1 MQEELLQF
9 KIQEVWTLVDL
20 SNGKRAIGTKLVFR
34 NKLDER
40 AIMIRNKAR
49 LVAQDFVV
57 YQMDVKSAFLYGK
70 IKEEVYVCQPPG
82 FEDPDLPNRVYKVEK
97 ALYRLHQAPRAWYE
111 TLLTYLLDNGFQK
124 GTINKTL
131 FIRRNKDDILLVQ
144 VTPMETQKPL
154 LKDED
159 GKEVDL
165 RIYRSMIGSLMYLTS
180 SRPNIMFVVS
190 CTDSDYAG
198 ASLDRKSTTG
208 AASKG
213 VYSQQ
218 ESIIRRDL
226 QLKDAEE
233 VDCLPN
239 ATIFKQLTLMGAK
252 TTAWNEFSSTIASAI
267 ICLAKNQKFNFSK
280 YVFESMV
287 KNLDN
292 VGKFLMY
299 PRFIQVFLEKQL
311 EEVPTHNRIYNAPSH
326 TKKIFGNIKRVGK
339 DFSGKV
345 TPLFPTMMI
354 QNQADVGEA
363 DDAINEEMDDSLV
376 RVATTSSSLE
386 GEEDSGNITKTRS
399 KATHNEVGSLGTT
412 SGGGPR
418 RQDTIKDIIAQ
429 TRFKNVFKTSN
440 DSLLVGVNTP
450 RSDEEIKSLKL
461 RVKRLKKRRGSRT
474 HKLKRLYRVGLSRRV
489 ESSEDEGLGDQE
501 DSSKQRRKIANID
514 VDEGITLVDDTQERY
529 GDGMFDEGI
538 LDDKEVF
545 EGQDV
550 DEIRNVA
557 EKEVSTTNPV
567 TTAALAELKSA
578 KPKTDKVVKQELEQ
592 GTTTITLPT
601 TTTTTATTIIAAS
614 KRPKAKGIV
623 IQEQVQAPTP
633 TVSLQQSSHV
643 KDKGKAK
650 MVEPEPVKKMSKK
663 DQIMLDE
670 ELALKLQAKE
680 EEEERLAREKAQQVE
695 ETNIS

>member
-1 MQEELLQF
+1 MKTFKTVCLLTFLSQEEPKKVIHALKDPSWIEAMQKELLQF

-57 YQMDVKSAFLYGK
+57 YHMDVKSAFLYGK

-97 ALYRLHQAPRAWYE
+97 ALYGLHQAPRAWYE
-111 TLLTYLLDNGFQK
+111 TLLTYLLDNRFQK

-144 VTPMETQKPL
+144 VY
-154 LKDED
+154 LKGQPKLGLWYHKD
-159 GKEVDL
+159 
-165 RIYRSMIGSLMYLTS
+165 SPFYL
-180 SRPNIMFVVS
+180 VA
-190 CTDSDYAG
+190 CTDIDYAG
-198 ASLDRKSTTG
+198 ASLDRKSTT
-208 AASKG
+208 
-213 VYSQQ
+213 
-218 ESIIRRDL
+218 R
-226 QLKDAEE
+226 
-233 VDCLPN
+233 
-239 ATIFKQLTLMGAK
+239 
-252 TTAWNEFSSTIASAI
+252 
-267 ICLAKNQKFNFSK
+267 
-280 YVFESMV
+280 
-287 KNLDN
+287 
-292 VGKFLMY
+292 GKFLMY

-326 TKKIFGNIKRVGK
+326 TKKIFGNIKRVAK
-339 DFSGKV
+339 DFSGRV

-376 RVATTSSSLE
+376 RAATTSSSLE
-386 GEEDSGNITKTRS
+386 EEQDSGNITKTLS
-399 KATHNEVGSLGTT
+399 KAIHNEAGSLGTT

-418 RQDTIKDIIAQ
+418 RQDTIKDTIAQ
-429 TRFKNVFKTSN
+429 TRFENVSKTSN
-440 DSLLVGVNTP
+440 DSLLIGVNTP
-450 RSDEEIKSLKL
+450 RSNEDRLHPKELMELYTNLQQRVIDLENSKTTQAHEITSLKL
-461 RVKRLKKRRGSRT
+461 RVKRLKKRRGSRI
-474 HKLKRLYRVGLSRRV
+474 HKLKRLYKVSSSRRV
-489 ESSEDEGLGDQE
+489 ESSKDEGLGDQE
-501 DSSKQRRKIANID
+501 DASKQRRKIANID
-514 VDEGITLVDDTQERY
+514 ADEGITL
-529 GDGMFDEGI
+529 
-538 LDDKEVF
+538 
-545 EGQDV
+545 DV

-557 EKEVSTTNPV
+557 KKEVSTTNPV

-601 TTTTTATTIIAAS
+601 TTKTATTTIIVAI

-650 MVEPEPVKKMSKK
+650 MVKLEPMKKMSKK

-695 ETNIS
+695 EANIS